1 MSSLEGVNLSDVQ
14 EISVASHSGAA
25 SIAAKVMQVMRKVGY
40 VQKDGKNEFQGYKY
54 ASEANAIA
62 AIRPAL
68 VEAGL
73 FMIPSVESVSQD
85 QHGNTN
91 VLVIYRIFDE
101 EGHFISF
108 RAAGSGNDK
117 NSKGVGDKGIYKALT
132 GASKYALLKTFML
145 ETGDDP
151 EVATEQDVELKVPP
165 REPKPE
171 KVEPR
176 APHPDTQK
184 QDKPEEIP
192 SGWDSFSFIEC
203 ARSCTDVTE
212 LTELWSANQTVLNL
226 LKKQDPKQYQ
236 EIIDVFKYCKSQ
248 L

>member
-1 MSSLEGVNLSDVQ
+1 
-14 EISVASHSGAA
+14 
-25 SIAAKVMQVMRKVGY
+25 MQRVGY

-85 QHGNTN
+85 PHGNTN
-91 VLVIYRIFDE
+91 VLVIYRIFDAD
-101 EGHFISF
+101 GNFICF

-151 EVATEQDVELKVPP
+151 EVATEHDKEVKQEA
-165 REPKPE
+165 KPQKE
-171 KVEPR
+171 EPR

-184 QDKPEEIP
+184 RDKKEEIP

-203 ARSCTDVTE
+203 ARSCTATTE
-212 LTELWSANQTVLNL
+212 LTELWSANQSVLNV

-236 EIIDVFKYCKSQ
+236 EIVDVFKYCKSQ